1 MTIESSSTAQNN
13 PSVVSYDPELETRSS
28 QRTSTPFFLWKHLNK
43 LRWFTLSFVFL
54 MLIIIPLLSIYQH
67 YAAAQGYN
75 HLSPSATLLYDV
87 MEFISSPF
95 VDDPEHDL
103 DVIKGTTWS
112 GQLFGVKLT
121 DPLALVGQ
129 MSAGLEFY
137 WPFFLTAL
145 LPILATIIFGRFFCG
160 WICPAT
166 FLYELNSNVAI
177 WLSKFG
183 VINNERHFSKYL
195 KYGILSAGIGISAI
209 TGTIIFASVYP
220 PAVIGRELYFSIAL
234 SGFGSGTLFFV
245 ITLLFDSL
253 VSRRGFCRYLC
264 PGGALYSL
272 LGRFRIFRVKRI
284 VEACNDCAKCNAV
297 CEFGLNP
304 MQDDFGAEC
313 NSCSACISVCP
324 KNAMTFTVAIT
335 DGANKGPGHLSREYR
350 KGHDASTDLANT
362 IAIKN
367 ID

>member
-1 MTIESSSTAQNN
+1 
-13 PSVVSYDPELETRSS
+13 
-28 QRTSTPFFLWKHLNK
+28 
-43 LRWFTLSFVFL
+43 

-75 HLSPSATLLYDV
+75 HLSPSATLLYDT

-103 DVIKGTTWS
+103 DAIKGTTWS

-145 LPILATIIFGRFFCG
+145 LPVIATIIFGRFFCG

-177 WLSKFG
+177 WLTKFG
-183 VINNERHFSKYL
+183 INNNRRYFSKYL
-195 KYGILSAGIGISAI
+195 KYGILSAGIALCAF
-209 TGTIIFASVYP
+209 TGTILFASVYP

-234 SGFGSGTLFFV
+234 SGFGSGSLFFLL
-245 ITLLFDSL
+245 TLLFDSL
-253 VSRRGFCRYLC
+253 VSRRGFL
-264 PGGALYSL
+264 SL
-272 LGRFRIFRVKRI
+272 IHI
-284 VEACNDCAKCNAV
+284 
-297 CEFGLNP
+297 
-304 MQDDFGAEC
+304 
-313 NSCSACISVCP
+313 
-324 KNAMTFTVAIT
+324 
-335 DGANKGPGHLSREYR
+335 
-350 KGHDASTDLANT
+350 
-362 IAIKN
+362 
-367 ID
+367 